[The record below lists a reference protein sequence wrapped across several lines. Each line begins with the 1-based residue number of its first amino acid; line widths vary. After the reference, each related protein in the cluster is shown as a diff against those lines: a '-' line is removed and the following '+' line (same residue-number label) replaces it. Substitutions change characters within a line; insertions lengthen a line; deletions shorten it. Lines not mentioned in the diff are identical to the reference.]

1 LAILRVYAPTDGTEE
16 SNEDF
21 YETLQ
26 KILYKVNKNY
36 YIILIGDIK
45 A

>member
-16 SNEDF
+16 SNDF

-26 KILYKVNKNY
+26 KILYKVNKYY